1 MSRKGASESEG
12 PHFSPQ
18 TFDSFDARIVQYNY
32 ALAKLKML
40 IQSIDRL
47 LEQVSVQDDKSQRIV
62 LVQYI
67 VYLTGLVFAIN
78 ESGFSP
84 KLQSLENFKPIKPG
98 SIAISQ
104 VVTHVPYDF
113 KDYPVQPLED
123 LPTAKQAIECLRNL
137 RVLCAKCSEGYKK
150 RMENASRE
158 LQNDVFL
165 DEIEHMISSE
175 WLSPDLDVNL
185 SLISDGSTLPAFT
198 ISSPASDGH
207 PDANE
212 ASLIDM
218 DLCALFS
225 ITKQTSQVLNR
236 NKDVMSKYKELKQ
249 SSTANLA
256 DFPLGEYALHRVLF
270 CALRFNELY
279 YIIRRFGR
287 QIYLSN
293 QEHLHDPK
301 FLLLMSNG
309 AYFRTQI
316 LRNIAELFD
325 STKKNGVL
333 VATITRFIRIGT
345 PVPISAKTIIEF
357 SGFIQQS
364 YTYIESLRKSLHELG
379 RLWLAAEVAFR
390 KLHDL
395 PVEYLEQLNNAI
407 QVEHVKQ
414 LQAKKVQE
422 AAQLARA
429 KERAKAAMTPVK
441 AAAATRSN
449 VPIKLSQTPN
459 RSRSSSVNSNDIPAL
474 TSKLAAM
481 TPKSPPQRQGSLYQH
496 SNNSANSM
504 QTTPTAPVD
513 KTPVSTTST
522 GRRRSNSQ
530 PLSFNAAAAALKSL
544 QPADKKSL
552 RSPTGSIRTS
562 AGNLRSPTGSIRSA
576 NGAVKQPVPK
586 PVPQSSPT
594 PIRTV
599 KLPYVD
605 PPVPEEQP
613 EKAKP
618 LTANQKFQLHLKN
631 ASKSGALF
639 TQQKEVFENVVFDPN
654 NPSATQ
660 IRRNPQEAVAVAVPE
675 PPEPV
680 AKPKRRVADIT
691 RANTQR
697 NSAIPDVEDV
707 PRKASVDS
715 PPSEIA
721 DSDSRTSSSI
731 LGEEAS
737 IKKVRFTGVAKY
749 SPAEDAPTSQSSRI
763 LKNFATFK
771 MPLIHRPTAFKK
783 KDQQLKKEE
792 SLLFKKH
799 IEEI

>member
-1 MSRKGASESEG
+1 MSQIGPSDSEV

-18 TFDSFDARIVQYNY
+18 TFDSLDARIVQYNY
-32 ALAKLKML
+32 ALVKLKML

-84 KLQSLENFKPIKPG
+84 KLQSLEHFKPIKSG
-98 SIAISQ
+98 SIIISQ

-113 KDYPVQPLED
+113 KDYPVQPLEE
-123 LPTAKQAIECLRNL
+123 LPSAKQAIECLRNL
-137 RVLCAKCSEGYKK
+137 RVLCAKCSDGYKK

-158 LQNDVFL
+158 LHNDVFV
-165 DEIEHMISSE
+165 DEIERMTSSE

-185 SLISDGSTLPAFT
+185 SLTSNGASFPAFT

-218 DLCALFS
+218 DLCALFT
-225 ITKQTSQVLNR
+225 ITKQTSQVLLR

-249 SSTANLA
+249 SSAANLA
-256 DFPLGEYALHRVLF
+256 SFPLGQYALHRVLF

-301 FLLLMSNG
+301 FLLLMANG
-309 AYFRTQI
+309 AYFRTHI

-345 PVPISAKTIIEF
+345 PVPISPKTIFEY

-379 RLWLAAEVAFR
+379 RLWLSAEVAFR

-395 PVEYLEQLNNAI
+395 PVEYLEQLNTAV
-407 QVEHVKQ
+407 QVEHVKE

-422 AAQLARA
+422 VAQLARA

-441 AAAATRSN
+441 AAAAPRSN
-449 VPIKLSQTPN
+449 LPIKASQTPN

-474 TSKLAAM
+474 TSKVAAL
-481 TPKSPPQRQGSLYQH
+481 TPKSPPQGSLYQH

-504 QTTPTAPVD
+504 QISPTVPVD

-544 QPADKKSL
+544 QPAEKKL
-552 RSPTGSIRTS
+552 IRSPTGSIRTS

-576 NGAVKQPVPK
+576 NGPVKQSASKLPL
-586 PVPQSSPT
+586 QSSPT

-605 PPVPEEQP
+605 LPVPEE
-613 EKAKP
+613 ELGKAKP

-660 IRRNPQEAVAVAVPE
+660 IRRPPQEPIAVPE

-707 PRKASVDS
+707 PRKASVES
-715 PPSEIA
+715 PASEIA

-731 LGEEAS
+731 LGDDAS

-771 MPLIHRPTAFKK
+771 MPLIHRPTSFKK